1 MSKDLNQCTFIGRL
15 GNDPECR
22 YSQQG
27 TCFANFNIAVGD
39 DYTDKQTNKKHERT
53 EWVPIVMSG
62 RQAEVAGEYL
72 RKGSKV
78 CIVGKFKTR
87 KWQDQQGQDRYK
99 IEIHA
104 QSMQM
109 LDSRQDGQ
117 GQQGG
122 YGQQQG
128 GYQAPQQNYQQ
139 PQQHAQQNYQQP
151 QRQPH
156 QQSNSAP
163 NRSVPAQG
171 MDSFD
176 DD

>member
-39 DYTDKQTNKKHERT
+39 DYTDKQTNQKHERT

-62 RQAEVAGEYL
+62 RQAEVAAEYL

-78 CIVGKFKTR
+78 CVVGKFKTR

-99 IEIHA
+99 SEIHA

-109 LDSRQDGQ
+109 LDSKQDGQ

-122 YGQQQG
+122 Y
-128 GYQAPQQNYQQ
+128 AQQ
-139 PQQHAQQNYQQP
+139 PQQAPAQPNY
-151 QRQPH
+151 
-156 QQSNSAP
+156 SAP
-163 NRSVPAQG
+163 PQAANRNPNPPPAPS
-171 MDSFD
+171 MESFD
-176 DD
+176 DDIPF